1 MSASTDQI
9 ATLHPKLRDIAL
21 KAYNEAVQATPA
33 TVHPIIT
40 QGYRT
45 FAESDK
51 LYQQGRTTS
60 GEIVSN
66 AKAGQSW
73 HNYGLAVD
81 FCLLVNGV
89 ESWDVDR
96 NWMTVVN
103 IFEKHGFNWGGLF
116 SGNFKDYPHLEMKFG
131 HTLSEL
137 LAKHNAG
144 DFIPGKTYN
153 HGRRNT
159 NRSTSNCTAISSCK

>member
-1 MSASTDQI
+1 MDSSLAQLN
-9 ATLHPKLRDIAL
+9 TLHPKLRDIAI

-33 TVHPIIT
+33 GVHPIIT

-51 LYQQGRTTS
+51 LYQQGRTTP

-81 FCLLVNGV
+81 IGLIINGKQ
-89 ESWDVDR
+89 SWKVDQ

-103 IFEKHGFNWGGLF
+103 IFKEHSFTWGGDWK
-116 SGNFKDYPHLEMKFG
+116 GFKDYPHLEMKFG

-137 LAKHNAG
+137 LAKHNAS
-144 DFIPGKTYN
+144 DFIPGTQYVN
-153 HGRRNT
+153 
-159 NRSTSNCTAISSCK
+159 I